1 MKRWPALVIAL
12 LLITAVPAHAGDD
25 PEHKAPA
32 DLAAQKELLDEAR
45 SFLRAARA
53 SMEKWDNVPDQL
65 GSAVYSAGVK
75 DGALGAAV
83 ALVVIYLVFLQRK
96 TP

>member
-1 MKRWPALVIAL
+1 LKQLSALVIAF
-12 LLITAVPAHAGDD
+12 LLILGVPAYADD
-25 PEHKAPA
+25 GPEHAQPA
-32 DLAAQKELLDEAR
+32 DLAAQKQLLDEAR

-53 SMEKWDNVPDQL
+53 SMEKWDRVPDQL
-65 GSAVYSAGVK
+65 GSAVYYAGVK

-83 ALVVIYLVFLQRK
+83 ALVVIYLIFLHRK

>member
-1 MKRWPALVIAL
+1 MKRYPALAMAV
-12 LLITAVPAHAGDD
+12 LLILVATARADD
-25 PEHKAPA
+25 GPGAQPA
-32 DLAAQKELLDEAR
+32 DFAAQKELLDEAR

-53 SMEKWDNVPDQL
+53 SMEKWGRVPDQL
-65 GSAVYSAGVK
+65 GSAVYYAGVK
-75 DGALGAAV
+75 DGVLGAAV

>member
-1 MKRWPALVIAL
+1 VEEGKPPPPEPALS
-12 LLITAVPAHAGDD
+12 
-25 PEHKAPA
+25 K
-32 DLAAQKELLDEAR
+32 DLVDEAR

-53 SMEKWDNVPDQL
+53 SLEKWDRVPEQVSGAL
-65 GSAVYSAGVK
+65 YYAGVK

-83 ALVVIYLVFLQRK
+83 ALVVVYLVFRQRK

>member
-1 MKRWPALVIAL
+1 
-12 LLITAVPAHAGDD
+12 
-25 PEHKAPA
+25 
-32 DLAAQKELLDEAR
+32 
-45 SFLRAARA
+45 
-53 SMEKWDNVPDQL
+53 MEKWDNVPDQL
-65 GSAVYSAGVK
+65 GSAVYYAGVK

>member
-1 MKRWPALVIAL
+1 MNRWPALVIAF
-12 LLITAVPAHAGDD
+12 LLILGMPAYAGDD
-25 PEHKAPA
+25 SEHAQPT

-53 SMEKWDNVPDQL
+53 SMEKWDRVPDQL
-65 GSAVYSAGVK
+65 GSAVYYAGVK

-83 ALVVIYLVFLQRK
+83 ALVVIYLIFLHRK

>member
-1 MKRWPALVIAL
+1 MKRWPALVIAF
-12 LLITAVPAHAGDD
+12 LLIMGVPAHAGDD

-32 DLAAQKELLDEAR
+32 NLAAQKELLDEAR

-53 SMEKWDNVPDQL
+53 SMEKWDHVPDQL
-65 GSAVYSAGVK
+65 GSAVYYAGVK
-75 DGALGAAV
+75 DGVLGAAV